1 MKKSNPTKLLF
12 IFGCVFTG
20 IALAAFVVFSAIF
33 IKGMDGTN
41 YVLEGIKAI
50 LSTFTSLFGG
60 AAKGSVYTY
69 AVIGVG
75 GLATLMTVYFTVL
88 FATAKKGKS
97 IVATLLAFVS
107 VVIICLAGEAFIFT
121 YISKVKIGM
130 RVTGGIFASVMPA
143 LLGLVSFLVYDVVSF
158 VDVAAPAPVKK
169 EDTKALEERCD
180 DLQKQIDELKKALEE
195 KADAKEEVVEEVK
208 EEPAPAV
215 VEEVKEEPAP
225 APVVEEKEEEVVPDQ
240 VTVVDEATG
249 VAYLVR
255 YNKSYTA
262 KLALA
267 KDEVQGWYNEVKN
280 YLLSYGANSRV
291 SWNYDAFNIGRKA
304 VAKLNITGKTLSIY
318 IALEPAE
325 YVDSKYHA
333 KDVSSSK
340 KYEQTPTSM
349 KIKSDR
355 GVKFAK
361 ELIDILMASMGQ
373 ERKEKEAEDFTEAKR
388 TLEELLAEG
397 LVKETKTAMSAPV
410 AAPAEE
416 VKEEV
421 APAPVEEEGEV
432 VEVEAVEEPEEVET
446 EEEAAEEEKADAAK
460 KEKTIYHVSKREGDD
475 GREWKVF
482 KQGSKK
488 VIKLFDTQAEAL
500 EYAKTLAKNKDDG
513 STVLLHGLDG
523 KIRKY

>member
-1 MKKSNPTKLLF
+1 MKKSNPTKPLF
-12 IFGCVFTG
+12 VFGIVFTVM
-20 IALAAFVVFSAIF
+20 AMAAFVLSSIF
-33 IKGMDGTN
+33 LFKSTAGVM
-41 YVLEGIKAI
+41 YVKEGITEI
-50 LSTFTSLFGG
+50 INGLLSLFG
-60 AAKGSVYTY
+60 AAPKGSVFTLAIVGAGGF
-69 AVIGVG
+69 AV
-75 GLATLMTVYFTVL
+75 LLTLYFIIL
-88 FATAKKGKS
+88 FAITKKGKS
-97 IVATLLAFVS
+97 VFAAIASLICVAIILLVAEVFFYTR
-107 VVIICLAGEAFIFT
+107 AGHI
-121 YISKVKIGM
+121 KIGM
-130 RVTGGIFASVMPA
+130 RVCGGAFACSMPA
-143 LLGLVSFLVYDVVSF
+143 MIGSISFVIYQIVSFMEVASPKAEPAKEVA
-158 VDVAAPAPVKK
+158 AAPAPVAEDNTK
-169 EDTKALEERCD
+169 ELEERCD
-180 DLQKQIDELKKALEE
+180 DLQRQIDELKKALEE
-195 KADAKEEVVEEVK
+195 KEAAKEEVK

-215 VEEVKEEPAP
+215 VEEV
-225 APVVEEKEEEVVPDQ
+225 VVVEEEKEEEIVPDQ

-249 VAYLVR
+249 VTYLVR

-267 KDEVQGWYNEVKN
+267 KDEVQEWYNEVKN
-280 YLLSYGANSRV
+280 YLLAYGANSRV

-318 IALEPAE
+318 IALNPAE
-325 YVDSKYHA
+325 YVESKYHA
-333 KDVSSSK
+333 KDVSGSK
-340 KYEQTPTSM
+340 KYEQTPTAM

-361 ELIDILMASMGQ
+361 ELIDILMAEMGQ
-373 ERKEKEAEDFTEAKR
+373 ELKEKEAEDFKEPKR

-397 LVKETKTAMSAPV
+397 LVKETKTAMAIP
-410 AAPAEE
+410 AAEEAKEEPAPA
-416 VKEEV
+416 V
-421 APAPVEEEGEV
+421 EEGEV
-432 VEVEAVEEPEEVET
+432 VEIEAVEEPEEVET

-460 KEKTIYHVSKREGDD
+460 KEKTIYHVSKREGED